1 MTMRRLWRGVTLCV
15 CTFLMPV
22 AAFAQAS
29 IAGVV
34 RDTSG
39 AVLPGVTVEASSPAL
54 IEKVRSAVTDGSGQ
68 YRIVALDSGTYAVTF
83 TLTGFAAVRREGIE
97 LTGSFVATVNADLR
111 VGTVQET
118 ITVTGETPLVD
129 VQSSKTQQ
137 TLRQEVINALPTG
150 RTYFGLAS
158 LVPGIS
164 TSVQD
169 VGGIAGPATVTFSI
183 HGGPLSEGRLQVD
196 GMSIGS
202 SQGGSGVSYYVAD
215 VGHAQEIV
223 FSTSGGLGEAEVGGP
238 VMSIIPSTG
247 ANTIKGSFFVNAAN
261 SSMQGSNYTQA
272 LKDAGLRAPQQ
283 LIKLWDVNGSFG
295 GPVFKDRLWYY
306 AAARRQGN
314 ERYVTGMY
322 YNQNA
327 GNPNAWTYVADQNR
341 QAINQGLWT
350 NGSMRMTL
358 QPTARNKFNLFWDE
372 QQFCLDCELG
382 GNPTTSPEAAATTW
396 GHPTRVQQI
405 TWTSPASTRILLEAG
420 FGTYLSH
427 FGGPERSDN
436 PRDLVRVNEQAGA
449 IPGLTYRSQDGAN
462 SHTGNHNWRA
472 SISYVTG
479 QHNLKV
485 GYTGAFISYW
495 STPFTNS
502 QRLQFRLNNGTP
514 NQLTMSSG
522 TYDLF
527 ANVQTAALFAQDQST
542 FGRLTVQ
549 GAVRYDNASSQFLDQ
564 HVGPDRWIPRIVSL
578 PAQDGVKGYHDL
590 TPRLGASYDLRGNGK
605 TAIKVSLGKF
615 MEAASHTAVY
625 SGTNPLNRIVTSTTR
640 SWTDAN
646 RNFVPD
652 CDLLNPA
659 AQDLRASNA
668 DFCGAMAGPT
678 FGTDIPTNTY
688 DSEILEGWNVRPHNW
703 TFGIAAQHELV
714 PRLSVLA
721 SYNRRWFQNFLVTDN
736 LAVTASDFTPFT
748 ATAPSDPRLPG
759 GGGYPIAGLYDVN
772 PLLFGQ
778 TRNLI
783 TAASKYGKQI
793 QYWHGVDVTIN
804 ARVSGGLTVQGG
816 LSTGR
821 TVTDSCDLRAQ
832 LPETSALNPY
842 CRVVDAFLTQA
853 KWLGTYTIP
862 RADVQVSATF
872 QSVPGAQLAA
882 NYAVPNAAIVPSL
895 GRSLSGN
902 AANATVNLVTPGT
915 LYGDRINQLD
925 FRAGKVMRFGR
936 TRTQV
941 SLDLYN
947 LLNTDATQTYN
958 QTFVLNG
965 AWLTPTGI
973 LAARFAKITAQ
984 IDF

>member
-1 MTMRRLWRGVTLCV
+1 MRRLSTLLAVLACPLLAPA
-15 CTFLMPV
+15 TL
-22 AAFAQAS
+22 FAQAS

-54 IEKVRSAVTDGSGQ
+54 IEKVRSAITDGSGQ
-68 YRIVALDSGTYAVTF
+68 YRIVALDPGTYAITF
-83 TLTGFAAVRREGIE
+83 TLTGFSTIRREGIE
-97 LTGSFVATVNADLR
+97 LTGSFVATVSADLR
-111 VGTVQET
+111 IGTVQET
-118 ITVTGETPLVD
+118 ITVKGETPLVD

-137 TLRQEVINALPTG
+137 TLKQDVINAIPTG

-158 LVPGIS
+158 LVPGIT

-183 HGGPLSEGRLQVD
+183 HGGPLTEGRLQVD

-202 SQGGSGVSYYVAD
+202 SQGGSGVSFYVAD

-247 ANTIKGSFFVNAAN
+247 ANSIKGSFFVNAAN
-261 SSMQGSNYTQA
+261 NSMQGSNYTQA
-272 LKDAGLRAPQQ
+272 LKDQGLRAPQQ

-327 GNPNAWTYVADQNR
+327 GKPDAWTYVADQNR
-341 QAINQGLWT
+341 QAINQGLWK
-350 NGSMRMTL
+350 NGSVRMTL
-358 QPTARNKFNLFWDE
+358 QPTSRNKFNLFWDE
-372 QQFCLDCELG
+372 QRFCLDCELG
-382 GNPTTSPEAAATTW
+382 GNPTTSPEAAGTTW

-427 FGGPERSDN
+427 FGGPERADN
-436 PRDLVRVNEQAGA
+436 PRDLVRVTEQVGA

-479 QHNLKV
+479 QHNVKV

-495 STPFTNS
+495 STPFTNTE
-502 QRLQFRLNNGTP
+502 RLQFRLNGGTP

-527 ANVQTAALFAQDQST
+527 ANVQTAALYAQDQST
-542 FGRLTVQ
+542 FGRLTLQ
-549 GAVRYDNASSQFLDQ
+549 GAVRYDNASSQTLDQ
-564 HVGPDRWIPRIVSL
+564 HLGPDRWIPTIVSL
-578 PAQDGVKGYHDL
+578 PAQDGVKGYHDF
-590 TPRLGASYDLRGNGK
+590 TPRLGAAYDLRGNGK
-605 TAIKVSLGKF
+605 TAIKVNLGKF
-615 MEAASHTAVY
+615 MEAASHNAVY
-625 SGTNPLNRIVTSTTR
+625 SGTNPLNRVVTSTTR
-640 SWTDAN
+640 AWTDAN

-652 CDLLNPA
+652 CNLLNPA
-659 AQDLRASNA
+659 AQDVRPSGG
-668 DFCGAMAGPT
+668 DFCAAMAGPT
-678 FGTDIPTNTY
+678 FGTDVLTNTY
-688 DSEILEGWNVRPHNW
+688 DPEILEGWNVRPHNW
-703 TFGIAAQHELV
+703 TFGVAVQHELL

-736 LAVTASDFTPFT
+736 LAVDASDYTSFSV
-748 ATAPSDPRLPG
+748 AAPPDGRLPG
-759 GGGYPIAGLYDVN
+759 GGGYVISGLYDVN

-778 TRNLI
+778 TRNFI
-783 TAASKYGKQI
+783 TRASNYGNQI
-793 QYWHGVDVTIN
+793 SYWHGVDLTVNTRL
-804 ARVSGGLTVQGG
+804 ADGLTLQGG
-816 LSTGR
+816 FSTGR
-821 TVTDSCDLRAQ
+821 PVTDSCEVRAK
-832 LPETSALNPY
+832 LPETSPLNPY
-842 CRVVDAFLTQA
+842 CHFADAFNTQI

-862 RADVQVSATF
+862 KALVQVSATF
-872 QSVPGAQLAA
+872 QSVPGASLAA

-895 GRSLSGN
+895 GRNLSGN
-902 AANATVNLVTPGT
+902 LANATVNLIEPGT
-915 LYGDRINQLD
+915 QYGDRINQLD
-925 FRAGKVMRFGR
+925 FRAGKVFRFGR
-936 TRTQV
+936 TRTQI

-947 LLNTDATQTYN
+947 LLNVDAVQSYN
-958 QTFVLNG
+958 QTFVANG
-965 AWLTPTGI
+965 SWLLPTGI
-973 LAARFAKITAQ
+973 LAARFAKITGQ

>member
-1 MTMRRLWRGVTLCV
+1 MICRFWRGLTLSV
-15 CTFLMPV
+15 CALLVPV

-68 YRIVALDSGTYAVTF
+68 YRIVSLDPGTYSVTF
-83 TLTGFAAVRREGIE
+83 TLTGFTGFRREGIE
-97 LTGSFVATVNADLR
+97 LTGAFVATVNADLK

-129 VQSSKTQQ
+129 VQSSRTQQ
-137 TLRQEVINALPTG
+137 TLRQDVINAIPTG

-158 LVPGIS
+158 LVPGIT

-169 VGGIAGPATVTFSI
+169 VGGISGPATVTFSI
-183 HGGPLSEGRLQVD
+183 HGGPLTEGRLQVD

-223 FSTSGGLGEAEVGGP
+223 F
-238 VMSIIPSTG
+238 MSIIPSTG

-261 SSMQGSNYTQA
+261 SAMQGSNYTQA
-272 LKDAGLRAPQQ
+272 LKDQGLRAPQQ

-295 GPVFKDRLWYY
+295 GPIFKDRLWYY
-306 AAARRQGN
+306 VAARRQGN
-314 ERYVTGMY
+314 DRYVTGMF

-327 GNPNAWTYVADQNR
+327 GNPDAWTYVADQNR
-341 QAINQGLWT
+341 QAINSGLWT
-350 NGSMRMTL
+350 NGSARMTV

-372 QQFCLDCELG
+372 QTFCLDCVLG
-382 GNPTTSPEAAATTW
+382 GNPTTSPEAASTTW

-405 TWTSPASTRILLEAG
+405 TWTSPASTRVLLEAG

-479 QHNLKV
+479 QHNFKV

-495 STPFTNS
+495 STPFTNT
-502 QRLQFRLNNGTP
+502 QRLLFRVNNGTP

-527 ANVQTAALFAQDQST
+527 ANVQMSAFYVQDQST
-542 FGRLTVQ
+542 FGRLTLQ
-549 GAVRYDNASSQFLDQ
+549 AAARYDGASSQFLDQ
-564 HVGPDRWIPRIVSL
+564 HIGPDRWIPTLVSL
-578 PAQDGVKGYHDL
+578 PAQDGVTGYRDL
-590 TPRLGASYDLRGNGK
+590 TPRLGAAYDLFGNGK
-605 TAIKVSLGKF
+605 TAVKANLGKY
-615 MEAASHTAVY
+615 MDPASHTGVY
-625 SGTNPLNRIVTSTTR
+625 SGTNPLNRIVLTTTR

-646 RNFVPD
+646 RNFAPD
-652 CDLLNPA
+652 CNLLNPA
-659 AQDLRASNA
+659 AQDLRPTGG
-668 DFCGAMAGPT
+668 DFCAAMASPT
-678 FGTDIPTNTY
+678 FGTDILTNTY
-688 DSEILEGWNVRPHNW
+688 DPEILGGWNVRQNNW
-703 TFGIAAQHELV
+703 TFGVSLQHELL
-714 PRLSVLA
+714 PRLSLLA

-736 LAVTASDFTPFT
+736 LAVTASDFTSFSV
-748 ATAPSDPRLPG
+748 TAPPDSRLPG
-759 GGGYPIAGLYDVN
+759 GGGYVVSGLYDVN

-778 TRNLI
+778 TRNFI
-783 TAASKYGKQI
+783 TRASNYGNQI
-793 QYWHGVDVTIN
+793 SYWHGVDVTLN
-804 ARVSGGLTVQGG
+804 SRLADGLTLQGG
-816 LSTGR
+816 FSTGR
-821 TVTDSCDLRAQ
+821 PVTDSCEVRVK
-832 LPETSALNPY
+832 LPETNPLNPY
-842 CRVVDAFLTQA
+842 CHFADAFKMQM

-862 RADVQVSATF
+862 KALVQVSATF
-872 QSVPGAQLAA
+872 QSVPGTSLAA
-882 NYAVPNAAIVPSL
+882 NYAAPNAAIAPSL
-895 GRSLSGN
+895 GRNLSGN
-902 AANATVNLVTPGT
+902 LANATVNLIEPGSQ
-915 LYGDRINQLD
+915 YGDRINQLD
-925 FRAGKVMRFGR
+925 FRAGKVFRFGR
-936 TRTQV
+936 TRTQI

-947 LLNTDATQTYN
+947 LLNVDAVQSYN
-958 QTFVLNG
+958 QTFVANG
-965 AWLTPTGI
+965 SWLLPTGI
-973 LAARFAKITAQ
+973 LAARFAKITGQ

>member
-1 MTMRRLWRGVTLCV
+1 MTSRLWRDVTLGV
-15 CTFLMPV
+15 CAFLMPV

-39 AVLPGVTVEASSPAL
+39 AVLPGATVEASSPAL

-68 YRIVALDSGTYAVTF
+68 YRIVALDPGTYAVTF
-83 TLTGFAAVRREGIE
+83 TLTGFGGVRREGIE
-97 LTGSFVATVNADLR
+97 LTGAFVATINADLR

-118 ITVTGETPLVD
+118 VTVTGETPLVD
-129 VQSSKTQQ
+129 VQSSKVQQ
-137 TLRQEVINALPTG
+137 TLTQEVINALPSG
-150 RTYFGLAS
+150 RTYFGLAA
-158 LVPGIS
+158 LVPGIT

-169 VGGIAGPATVTFSI
+169 VGGIAGPSTVTFSI
-183 HGGPLSEGRLQVD
+183 HGGPLTEGRLQVD

-202 SQGGSGVSYYVAD
+202 AVGGSGVSFYVAD

-238 VMSIIPSTG
+238 VMSLIPSTG
-247 ANTIKGSFFVNAAN
+247 ANVIKGSFFAN
-261 SSMQGSNYTQA
+261 GATSAMQGSNYTQA

-283 LIKLWDVNGSFG
+283 LIKLWDVNGAFG
-295 GPVFKDRLWYY
+295 GPLVKDRLWYY

-314 ERYVTGMY
+314 ERYVTGMF

-327 GNPNAWTYVADQNR
+327 GNPAAWTYVADENR
-341 QAINQGLWT
+341 QAINQGTWR
-350 NGSMRMTL
+350 NGSVRMTV
-358 QPTARNKFNLFWDE
+358 QPTSKNKLNLFWDE
-372 QQFCLDCELG
+372 QRVCLDCELG
-382 GNPTTSPEAAATTW
+382 GSPTTSPEAAASTW

-405 TWTSPASTRILLEAG
+405 TWTSPASTRVLLEAG

-427 FGGPERSDN
+427 FGGPERAGN
-436 PRDLVRVNEQAGA
+436 PPDLVRVTEQLGT
-449 IPGLTYRSQDGAN
+449 IPGLTYRSQDWSN
-462 SHTGNHNWRA
+462 SHTGNHNWRG

-485 GYTGAFISYW
+485 GYAGAFVSYW
-495 STPFTNS
+495 STPSTNTE
-502 QRLQFRLNNGTP
+502 RLAFRLNNGIP

-522 TYDLF
+522 TFDLF
-527 ANVQTAALFAQDQST
+527 ANVQTAALYAQDQST
-542 FGRLTVQ
+542 FGRLTLQ
-549 GAVRYDNASSQFLDQ
+549 GALRYDRSSSQFLDQ
-564 HVGPDRWIPRIVSL
+564 HVGPERWIPVARSF
-578 PAQDGVKGYHDL
+578 PAQDGVTGYNDL

-605 TAIKVSLGKF
+605 TALKVNGGKYV
-615 MEAASHTAVY
+615 EAASHNAVY

-646 RNFVPD
+646 GNRVPD
-652 CDLLNPA
+652 CNLLNPA
-659 AQDLRASNA
+659 AQDLRAASG

-678 FGTDIPTNTY
+678 FGTDTLTNTY
-688 DSEILEGWNVRPHNW
+688 DPDILGGWDVRPHNW
-703 TFGIAAQHELV
+703 SFGVSVQHELL
-714 PRLSVLA
+714 PKLSILA
-721 SYNRRWFQNFLVTDN
+721 GYNRRWFDNFLVTDN
-736 LAVTASDFTPFT
+736 LAVSAADFTAFT
-748 ATAPSDPRLPG
+748 ATAPSDSRLPG
-759 GGGYPIAGLYDVN
+759 GGGYPIAGLYNVN

-778 TRNLI
+778 TQNLI
-783 TAASKYGKQI
+783 TAASKYGNQI
-793 QYWHGVDVTIN
+793 QYWHGVDVTVN
-804 ARVSGGLTVQGG
+804 ARVSRGFFVQGG
-816 LSTGR
+816 VSTGR
-821 TVTDSCDLRAQ
+821 TVTDSCDIKAQ

-842 CRVVDAFLTQA
+842 CRVVDAFRAQA

-872 QSVPGAQLAA
+872 QSVPGAQLAG
-882 NYAVPNAAIVPSL
+882 NYAVPNAAIAPSL

-925 FRAGKVMRFGR
+925 FRAGKVLRFGR
-936 TRTQV
+936 ARTQL

-947 LLNTDATQTYN
+947 LLNTDATQLYN
-958 QTFVLNG
+958 QTFVVNG